1 MNSFERFCFGL
12 GLTLAFGAGVWA
24 QQAPPAPPPNQ
35 QQQGF
40 EATGQLP
47 ANYTPEEAA
56 AVAVVKKWIDTT
68 NTKDLAA
75 HMALID
81 DKVIHRG
88 DPAEALGHGARGY
101 CAAYGFVR
109 SNAWVRLDEMYVIGG
124 PSDKL
129 VFLSML

>member
-1 MNSFERFCFGL
+1 MNSFRLFRAGL
-12 GLTLAFGAGVWA
+12 GLMVVFGASAPLA
-24 QQAPPAPPPNQ
+24 QQAPPPAPPNQ

-40 EATGQLP
+40 EANGQLP

-88 DPAEALGHGARGY
+88 DPAEALGHGARR
-101 CAAYGFVR
+101 CHPAHR
-109 SNAWVRLDEMYVIGG
+109 
-124 PSDKL
+124 
-129 VFLSML
+129 